1 MRFCFWSG
9 FLSIDAARI
18 KCGIDSMTLHR
29 DAAAVLEKFGVLFSP
44 SLNLSQVAGLEP
56 FLAFLSKGK
65 FRDRWAAQ
73 FGVYRSRSMM
83 QFVLGLVVGARSMD
97 EIGKIGKDPLIK
109 RFVENPVE
117 EAQLGR
123 DVRSFDRT
131 MIEQLHDLVMSYSI
145 FDFAKSI
152 AHGERL
158 IFDVDATSVVKFGS
172 QEGVEAGYVAKDRI
186 EDCYQYL
193 FFRLHNRNSFLYG
206 TIRAGSTHSQND
218 FCGYL
223 ERFLPLLKRQWQ
235 SAWRCDSGYFN
246 ENAFDLFSEND
257 ATFFIKAP
265 MSVTRLSLASTSPD
279 LIWSPDEDGV
289 SYASRTTVTGKGTKY
304 REIFKRKR
312 LEPENGQLAL
322 GAGADYR
329 FDCLA
334 ANDLFIDDE
343 KAFEFYNGRANIEN
357 NIKELKQDYHLG
369 KIVTDSFDAND
380 VITQLTMLTYL
391 LMRHFQN
398 EVLPQKMQRMQLSTL
413 RTKLFNIPGRLL
425 VMQRRAWT
433 RIQNVFTD
441 EATYASIFKALE
453 KIRSWILEPPDLAFA
468 A

>member
-1 MRFCFWSG
+1 M
-9 FLSIDAARI
+9 
-18 KCGIDSMTLHR
+18 KLHR
-29 DAAAVLEKFGVLFSP
+29 DAAGILEKFGVLFSP
-44 SLNLSQVAGLEP
+44 TLNLSQVAGLEP
-56 FLAFLSKGK
+56 FLAFLTKGK
-65 FRDRWAAQ
+65 FRQRWAEE
-73 FGVYRSRSMM
+73 FGPYRSRSMM

-97 EIGKIGKDPLIK
+97 EIGKVGKDPLIK
-109 RFVENPVE
+109 RFLENPVE

-123 DVRSFDRT
+123 DVRSFDRA
-131 MIEQLHDLVMSYSI
+131 MIEQLHDMLMSYSI

-152 AHGERL
+152 PHSERL
-158 IFDVDATSVVKFGS
+158 IFDVDATSVEKFGR
-172 QEGVEAGYVAKDRI
+172 QEGVQAGYVGRDQI
-186 EDCYQYL
+186 ENCYQYL
-193 FFRLHNRNSFLYG
+193 FFRLNNRNSFLYG
-206 TIRAGSTHSQND
+206 TIRAGSTHCQND

-223 ERFLPLLKRQWQ
+223 QRFLPLLKKQWQ

-265 MSVTRLSLASTSPD
+265 MSATRLGLASTSPD
-279 LIWSPDEDGV
+279 LIWSTETDGV
-289 SYASRTTVTGKGTKY
+289 CYASRITLTNKGTKY
-304 REIFKRKR
+304 REIFKRKL
-312 LEPENGQLAL
+312 LEPEGGQLSL
-322 GAGADYR
+322 GAGANYR

-334 ANDLFIDDE
+334 TNELTIDDP

-413 RTKLFNIPGRLL
+413 RTQLFNIPGRLL
-425 VMQRRAWT
+425 VMRRRTWT
-433 RIQNVFTD
+433 RLQNLFIN
-441 EATYASIFKALE
+441 EATYALIFQALE
-453 KIRSWILEPPDLAFA
+453 KIRSWILEPPNLISA